1 MRKKLSTATIALGLA
16 VLAGAAHAQP
26 APEADGE
33 THWVHVRVDEA
44 DGAKIALNL
53 PISLVEVAVESRL
66 GKEFDAEKLRLDG
79 RGGVSLAE
87 LRAMWRELRD
97 AGDVDLVEV
106 RDGDEH
112 VRIYRRGQTVHVRV
126 DEGDVQKVRVDL
138 PASIVDALLGSDG
151 EGLDLAAAAR
161 ELARAGSQEV
171 VRIDDE
177 GTTVRIWVDR
187 SSQGG

>member
-1 MRKKLSTATIALGLA
+1 MRTKLLTATMIAILTAGT
-16 VLAGAAHAQP
+16 GAAHAQP
-26 APEADGE
+26 APEAEGA

-44 DGAKIALNL
+44 DGAKVALNL

-66 GKEFDAEKLRLDG
+66 GKEWGPDKLRLDR
-79 RGGVSLAE
+79 RGGISLEE
-87 LRAMWRELRD
+87 LRAMWRELRN

-112 VRIYRRGQTVHVRV
+112 VRIYRRGETVHVRV

-187 SSQGG
+187 TSQGG